1 MRFSATKAG
10 LAVSAVAA
18 AAFGIVLFCVSG
30 HGAPNA
36 GAAQQPAMSVPVVSV
51 VTRTVPVWLDYVGT
65 TEAIRSVTLQAQVT
79 GYLAARG
86 APDGADVNEGQ
97 LLYKIDPRDYQAAL
111 NQIKAQTR
119 RDSAAYDYSL
129 VSQRRNSVLSKDGW
143 VAKDTSDQTTSNL
156 NQSEA
161 TLAADAAAI
170 QTAELKLGYTEIR
183 APFPGR
189 IGKSLVHEG
198 ALINATGTQLNTLVE
213 LDPIYATFNPSESE
227 LAAIVKSRSKGPVPA
242 EVQVANDPDQRFSGT
257 LLIPRQRGRS
267 RHRDD
272 HGARDHQ
279 QSGPCTAAGAVRSRA
294 CSHRR
299 PARRAAGSSGR
310 AGFGPTRQVP
320 LRHWQGWQGRATRC
334 LGGCQPG
341 RHGGHRQGSVRR
353 RPDHH
358 RQSAKDRGGS
368 PGAAGIVEVTARVA
382 DLNDEFDYAGVG
394 IEILTLSALLVDDL
408 EIDDAGRIDHGN
420 RRRE

>member
-1 MRFSATKAG
+1 MRFSATNATF
-10 LAVSAVAA
+10 AVSAVAA
-18 AAFGIVLFCVSG
+18 AAIGIVLFGVSG
-30 HGAPNA
+30 HGAPDP
-36 GAAQQPAMSVPVVSV
+36 GAAPRAAAMPVPVVSV

-86 APDGADVNEGQ
+86 APDGADVTQGE

-119 RDSAAYDYSL
+119 RDAAAHDYSL
-129 VSQRRNSVLSKDGW
+129 VSQHRNSVLSKDGW

-183 APFPGR
+183 ASFSGR
-189 IGKSLVHEG
+189 LGKSLVHEG

-227 LAAIVKSRSKGPVPA
+227 LAAITKSRSKGQVPV

-257 LLIPRQRGRS
+257 LSFLDNVIDRGT
-267 RHRDD
+267 
-272 HGARDHQ
+272 GTI
-279 QSGPCTAAGAVRSRA
+279 TA
-294 CSHRR
+294 
-299 PARRAAGSSGR
+299 
-310 AGFGPTRQVP
+310 
-320 LRHWQGWQGRATRC
+320 RATISNPDRT
-334 LGGCQPG
+334 LLPGEFVHVRVHVADQPG
-341 RHGGHRQGSVRR
+341 ALLVPQVALGSGQLGRFLYVVG
-353 RPDHH
+353 
-358 RQSAKDRGGS
+358 KDGKAEQRIVS
-368 PGAAGIVEVTARVA
+368 PGANQGDMVVIDKGVTAGDQIIVGNLQKIA
-382 DLNDEFDYAGVG
+382 AGVPVQP
-394 IEILTLSALLVDDL
+394 EPSK
-408 EIDDAGRIDHGN
+408 
-420 RRRE
+420 